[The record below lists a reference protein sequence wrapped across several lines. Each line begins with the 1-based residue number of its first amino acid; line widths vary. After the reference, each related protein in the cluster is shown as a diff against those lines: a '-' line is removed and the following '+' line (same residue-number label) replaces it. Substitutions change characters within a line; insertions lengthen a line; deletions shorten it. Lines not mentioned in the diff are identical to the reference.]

1 MHNRNFLEKLII
13 LCSVVLVFPHSA
25 LAQIE
30 AVECYTSKGTAVA
43 PGGTW
48 REIYNGVEY
57 ECTCRK
63 SGGPDC
69 VPISSSSSSSNS
81 NSGSGDFNQQMVQSV
96 VAPLIQGLFDWIFA
110 PSTDNSS
117 SSSNTVYTSPP
128 PTEEEIRL
136 FKEKQEKWKEQV
148 QKVKAEYTQIVNEK
162 FSDQQKNTVNDFKNR
177 VAKSDA
183 IKNIKQLNCASH
195 QSIEAAKIVLQGKD
209 NFKDLEGSLENMRS
223 LSDFTDLK
231 LPDCP
236 EIKYEI
242 PEVSV
247 SNPVGF
253 QQMLYQ
259 TIKYKADSITVSV
272 ALLKEKEKNIQ
283 KVLEEKKQIVEE
295 IKLQPPA
302 KDNKSDQLLKDALD
316 ALNEA
321 LEEDKKV
328 NEELLNS
335 QKSIEA
341 LENIRST
348 YDLDKLQK

>member
-1 MHNRNFLEKLII
+1 MNNRNFLEKLII
-13 LCSVVLVFPHSA
+13 LCSVVLVFPVSA

-48 REIYNGVEY
+48 RENYNGVEY

-69 VPISSSSSSSNS
+69 VPISSSSSSNS

-96 VAPLIQGLFDWIFA
+96 VAPLIQGLFDWIFT

-177 VAKSDA
+177 VAKSEA
-183 IKNIKQLNCASH
+183 IKNIKQLNCASY

-242 PEVSV
+242 PEVTV
-247 SNPVGF
+247 SNPVSF

-259 TIKYKADSITVSV
+259 TIKYKADSITVNV

-283 KVLEEKKQIVEE
+283 KVLEEKKQIVEA

-328 NEELLNS
+328 NEEITNN
-335 QKSIEA
+335 QKSIEV
-341 LENIRST
+341 LEKIRST
-348 YDLDKLQK
+348 YDLDQSQK

>member
-1 MHNRNFLEKLII
+1 MLQNLKGGGKMCNKNFLGKLII
-13 LCSVVLVFPHSA
+13 LCSVVLAFPVSS

-136 FKEKQEKWKEQV
+136 YKEKQEKWKEQV
-148 QKVKAEYTQIVNEK
+148 QKVKDKYTQVVNEK

-177 VAKSDA
+177 IAKSEA
-183 IKNIKQLNCASH
+183 IKNIKQLNCASQ

-223 LSDFTDLK
+223 LSDFTNLK

-242 PEVSV
+242 PEVTV

-259 TIKYKADSITVSV
+259 TIKYKADSITVNV

-283 KVLEEKKQIVEE
+283 KVIEEKKQVVEE
-295 IKLQPPA
+295 IK
-302 KDNKSDQLLKDALD
+302 
-316 ALNEA
+316 
-321 LEEDKKV
+321 
-328 NEELLNS
+328 
-335 QKSIEA
+335 
-341 LENIRST
+341 
-348 YDLDKLQK
+348 